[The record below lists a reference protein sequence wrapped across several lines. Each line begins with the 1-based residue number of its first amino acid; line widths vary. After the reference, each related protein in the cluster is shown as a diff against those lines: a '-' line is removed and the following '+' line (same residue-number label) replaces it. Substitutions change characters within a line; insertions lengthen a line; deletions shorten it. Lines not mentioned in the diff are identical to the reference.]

1 MNDRLRIL
9 IVAANPKDMHRLDL
23 REELARLRN
32 GMKDNEEIGNAE
44 VLVEWA
50 ARAPDLQ
57 SAVRKNRPHIV
68 HFAGH
73 GNREGIWLEDDEGMS
88 HLLGKESLPL
98 ILSASP
104 DLRLV
109 VLNACATAPQIEALR
124 RSVEYVVGT
133 QCPVRDSVA
142 LDFTTHFYRDLAR
155 GHKVRDAFCH
165 AQESV
170 GTHGHE
176 HIDRY
181 ELFVRQDV
189 DESKPLIPPFV
200 QERAIAHIKNLTTD
214 TFELA
219 NTFNEGTGE
228 VSMHE
233 AGNQR
238 KEASYHGENVKAK
251 TFCIGNTINRLT
263 SK

>member
-23 REELARLRN
+23 REELTQLRN
-32 GMKDNEEIGNAE
+32 GMKDNQDIGNAE

-50 ARAPDLQ
+50 ARAHDLQ

-73 GNREGIWLEDDEGMS
+73 GSHEGIWLEDDEGNS
-88 HLLGKESLPL
+88 RLLSKETLPL

-109 VLNACATAPQIEALR
+109 VLNACATAPQIEALK
-124 RSVEYVVGT
+124 RSVEFVVGT
-133 QCPVRDSVA
+133 QCSVRDSVA
-142 LDFTTHFYRDLAR
+142 LDFTTHFYRGLA
-155 GHKVRDAFCH
+155 GGQKVRDAFWH
-165 AQESV
+165 AQERV
-170 GTHGHE
+170 GTHVHE
-176 HIDRY
+176 QLDRY
-181 ELFVRQDV
+181 ELFVRDGV

-200 QERAIAHIKNLTTD
+200 QEIAITHIKNLTTE

-219 NTFNEGTGE
+219 NTFNEGVGDMST
-228 VSMHE
+228 HQ
-233 AGNQR
+233 AGNQK
-238 KEASYHGENVKAK
+238 KEASYSGDNVNTKS
-251 TFCIGNTINRLT
+251 FRLGNTINR